1 MCLFMADI
9 NELAEKKLK
18 SRMTKI
24 RKCNREPDEKIKF
37 SEKLGISF
45 EVEFQNKNPNKLS
58 DGLTIITSPEGKI
71 LFADY
76 FYGIP
81 EDEEY
86 TTVEVNEKQLKSI
99 LEFFDYYKLQ
109 LDDSD

>member
-1 MCLFMADI
+1 MADI

-24 RKCNREPDEKIKF
+24 RKCNREAEEKFKF
-37 SEKLGISF
+37 SEKLGVSVEI
-45 EVEFQNKNPNKLS
+45 EFQNKNPDKLS
-58 DGLTIITSPEGKI
+58 DGITIITTPEGKV

-86 TTVEVNEKQLKSI
+86 TNVEINEKQLKSI
-99 LEFFDYYKLQ
+99 IEFFENFKLE
-109 LDDSD
+109 LDNSD

>member
-1 MCLFMADI
+1 MADI
-9 NELAEKKLK
+9 NELVEKKLK

-24 RKCNREPDEKIKF
+24 RKCNREHDEKQKF

-45 EVEFQNKNPNKLS
+45 EVEFQNKNPDKLT

-81 EDEEY
+81 EDDEY
-86 TTVEVNEKQLKSI
+86 TNIEINEKQLKSI
-99 LEFFDYYKLQ
+99 LEFFEDYKLE
-109 LDDSD
+109 LDESD

>member
-1 MCLFMADI
+1 MADI

-24 RKCNREPDEKIKF
+24 RKSNREPEEKQKF

-45 EVEFQNKNPNKLS
+45 EVEFQNKNPDKLT
-58 DGLTIITSPEGKI
+58 DGLTIITSPEGKV

-76 FYGIP
+76 FYGVP
-81 EDEEY
+81 EDDEY
-86 TTVEVNEKQLKSI
+86 TNIEISEKQLKSI
-99 LEFFDYYKLQ
+99 LEFFEDYKLE
-109 LDDSD
+109 LDDTD

>member
-1 MCLFMADI
+1 MADI

-24 RKCNREPDEKIKF
+24 RKCNREPEEKQKF
-37 SEKLGISF
+37 SEKLGVSF
-45 EVEFQNKNPNKLS
+45 EIEFQNKNPDKLT
-58 DGLTIITSPEGKI
+58 DGLTIITSPEGKV

-81 EDEEY
+81 EEENY
-86 TTVEVNEKQLKSI
+86 TNVEVTEKQLKSI
-99 LEFFDYYKLQ
+99 LECFEDFKLE

>member
-1 MCLFMADI
+1 MADI
-9 NELAEKKLK
+9 GEQAEKKLK
-18 SRMTKI
+18 SRMAKI
-24 RKCNREPDEKIKF
+24 RKSNREPEEKAKF
-37 SEKLGISF
+37 SEKLGVSLEI
-45 EVEFQNKNPNKLS
+45 EFQNKNPDKLT
-58 DGLTIITSPEGKI
+58 DGITIITDPNGKV

-86 TTVEVNEKQLKSI
+86 TNVEITEKQLKSI
-99 LEFFDYYKLQ
+99 IEFFDDYQLV

>member
-1 MCLFMADI
+1 MADI

-24 RKCNREPDEKIKF
+24 RKCNREPEEKLKF
-37 SEKLGISF
+37 SEKIGVSL
-45 EVEFQNKNPNKLS
+45 ELEFQNSKPDKLT
-58 DGLTIITSPEGKI
+58 DGITIITSPEGKV
-71 LFADY
+71 LYADY

-86 TTVEVNEKQLKSI
+86 TNVEITEKQLKSI
-99 LEFFDYYKLQ
+99 IEFFDDYKVVF
-109 LDDSD
+109 DDSD

>member
-1 MCLFMADI
+1 MADI

-24 RKCNREPDEKIKF
+24 RKCNREPEEKEKF
-37 SEKLGISF
+37 SEKFGTSF
-45 EVEFQNKNPNKLS
+45 EIEFHNKNPDKLS
-58 DGLTIITSPEGKI
+58 DGLTIITTPDGRV
-71 LFADY
+71 LVADY

-86 TTVEVNEKQLKSI
+86 TTIPVTDKQLKSI
-99 LEFFDYYKLQ
+99 IEFFEDFKLK
-109 LDDSD
+109 LDESD

>member
-1 MCLFMADI
+1 MADI
-9 NELAEKKLK
+9 GEQAEKKLK
-18 SRMTKI
+18 SRMAKI
-24 RKCNREPDEKIKF
+24 RKSNREPEEKTKF
-37 SEKLGISF
+37 SEKLGVSLEI
-45 EVEFQNKNPNKLS
+45 EFQNKNPDKLT
-58 DGLTIITSPEGKI
+58 DGITIITDPNGKV

-86 TTVEVNEKQLKSI
+86 TNVEITEKQLKSI
-99 LEFFDYYKLQ
+99 IEFFNDYQLA

>member
-1 MCLFMADI
+1 MADI

-24 RKCNREPDEKIKF
+24 RKSNREPEEKQKF
-37 SEKLGISF
+37 SEKLGVSF
-45 EVEFQNKNPNKLS
+45 EIEFQNKNPDKLT

-76 FYGIP
+76 FYGLP
-81 EDEEY
+81 EKEEY
-86 TTVEVNEKQLKSI
+86 TNIEVNEKQLKAI
-99 LEFFDYYKLQ
+99 LEFFDDYKLE

>member
-1 MCLFMADI
+1 MADS
-9 NELAEKKLK
+9 NEAAEKKLK

-24 RKCNREPDEKIKF
+24 RKCNREPEEKTKF
-37 SEKLGISF
+37 SEKIGISL
-45 EVEFQNKNPNKLS
+45 ELEFQNKNPDKLS
-58 DGLTIITSPEGKI
+58 DGITIITSPDGKV

-86 TTVEVNEKQLKSI
+86 TNMEITEKQLKSI
-99 LEFFDYYKLQ
+99 IEFFEDYKLQ
-109 LDDSD
+109 LDDSE

>member
-1 MCLFMADI
+1 MDDI

-24 RKCNREPDEKIKF
+24 RKCNRGPEEKAKF
-37 SEKLGISF
+37 SEKFGVSV
-45 EVEFQNKNPNKLS
+45 EMEFQNKNPDKLS
-58 DGLTIITSPEGKI
+58 DGITLISSPEGKV
-71 LFADY
+71 LFAEY

-86 TTVEVNEKQLKSI
+86 TSVPINEKQLKSI
-99 LEFFDYYKLQ
+99 LEFFDDYKLQ
-109 LDDSD
+109 LDDSE

>member
-1 MCLFMADI
+1 MADI

-18 SRMTKI
+18 SRMAKI
-24 RKCNREPDEKIKF
+24 RKCNREPEEKEKF
-37 SEKLGISF
+37 SEKIGISL
-45 EVEFQNKNPNKLS
+45 ELEFQNKNPDKLT
-58 DGLTIITSPEGKI
+58 DGITIITSPEGKV

-81 EDEEY
+81 EDDDY
-86 TTVEVNEKQLKSI
+86 TNIEITEKQLKSI
-99 LEFFDYYKLQ
+99 IEFFEDYKLQ

>member
-1 MCLFMADI
+1 MADI

-24 RKCNREPDEKIKF
+24 RKCNRDPEEKEKF
-37 SEKLGISF
+37 SEKYGTSF
-45 EVEFQNKNPNKLS
+45 EIEFHNKNPDKLS
-58 DGLTIITSPEGKI
+58 DGLTIITNPAGKV

-76 FYGIP
+76 FYQIP

-86 TTVEVNEKQLKSI
+86 TTIPVTEKQLKSI
-99 LEFFDYYKLQ
+99 LEFLDDYKLQ

>member
-1 MCLFMADI
+1 MIIMADI
-9 NELAEKKLK
+9 KEQAEKKLK

-24 RKCNREPDEKIKF
+24 RKCNREPEEKQKF
-37 SEKLGISF
+37 SEKIGISL
-45 EVEFQNKNPNKLS
+45 ELEFQNKNPDKLT
-58 DGLTIITSPEGKI
+58 DGITIITSPEGKV

-86 TTVEVNEKQLKSI
+86 TNVEIDQKQLKSI
-99 LEFFDYYKLQ
+99 IEFFNDFKLE
-109 LDDSD
+109 LDESD

>member
-1 MCLFMADI
+1 MADI

-24 RKCNREPDEKIKF
+24 RKSNREPAEKQKF

-45 EVEFQNKNPNKLS
+45 EVEFQNKNPDKLT
-58 DGLTIITSPEGKI
+58 DGLTIITSPEGKV

-81 EDEEY
+81 EEDEY
-86 TTVEVNEKQLKSI
+86 TNIEVNEKQLKSI
-99 LEFFDYYKLQ
+99 LEFFEDYKLE

>member
-1 MCLFMADI
+1 MADI

-24 RKCNREPDEKIKF
+24 RKSNREPEEKQKF

-45 EVEFQNKNPNKLS
+45 EIEFQNKNPDKLT

-81 EDEEY
+81 ED
-86 TTVEVNEKQLKSI
+86 LKETALS
-99 LEFFDYYKLQ
+99 F
-109 LDDSD
+109 LDDRLLDIATNFESRFGAK

>member
-1 MCLFMADI
+1 MSDI
-9 NELAEKKLK
+9 DQLAEKKLK

-24 RKCNREPDEKIKF
+24 RKCNREPEEKQKF
-37 SEKLGISF
+37 SEKIGISL
-45 EVEFQNKNPNKLS
+45 ELEFQNKNPDTLS
-58 DGLTIITSPEGKI
+58 DGITIITSPEGKV

-81 EDEEY
+81 ENEEY
-86 TTVEVNEKQLKSI
+86 TNIEIDEKQLKAI
-99 LEFFDYYKLQ
+99 IEFFDDFKVE

>member
-1 MCLFMADI
+1 M
-9 NELAEKKLK
+9 
-18 SRMTKI
+18 
-24 RKCNREPDEKIKF
+24 
-37 SEKLGISF
+37 
-45 EVEFQNKNPNKLS
+45 EFQNKNPDKLT
-58 DGLTIITSPEGKI
+58 DGITLITSPDGKV

-86 TTVEVNEKQLKSI
+86 TNVEITEKQLKSI
-99 LEFFDYYKLQ
+99 IEFFEDYKLQ